1 MGGMCGGCD
10 RDGRSEMR
18 GGWDGDGRSED
29 RTRMGG
35 VRIEQE
41 WEK

>member
-1 MGGMCGGCD
+1 MGGMQGGCNG
-10 RDGRSEMR
+10 DGRSEMQ

-35 VRIEQE
+35 VRIGQG
-41 WEK
+41 WEE